1 MSSRNVAEAALHF
14 NSGLESGSS
23 HSPPFFFPSHRF
35 LIRHLCMLFR
45 IALALS
51 LYPEF
56 RPWRPRHPLRANV
69 DGLILLVF
77 VALRRPMLIL
87 LIHLI
92 HIIRF
97 HLTCL
102 KELLRLYRL

>member
-1 MSSRNVAEAALHF
+1 MSSCNVAEAALHF

-23 HSPPFFFPSHRF
+23 HSPPFSPSHRF

-51 LYPEF
+51 LYLGF
-56 RPWRPRHPLRANV
+56 RPWRLRHPLRANV
-69 DGLILLVF
+69 DGLILLAL

-87 LIHLI
+87 
-92 HIIRF
+92 
-97 HLTCL
+97 
-102 KELLRLYRL
+102 